1 MGGPTMTDVIDEN
14 REFLEELAER
24 EHLRISKYARKML
37 ETRE

>member
-1 MGGPTMTDVIDEN
+1 MSNVIEEN
-14 REFLEELAER
+14 REFLEELAEQ